1 MKKILIATDG
11 SPAARDAVDF
21 GLGLA
26 EQHKA
31 QVAVVHVTDEPSWTG
46 TALGSS
52 SAVPGWPAPEAHVS
66 LTEAAELAAQ
76 RGMSVE
82 TELLAGEPVNE
93 IVAYADAIDPD
104 LIVVGS
110 RGRGAL
116 ASAVLGS
123 VSLGVLHEARC
134 PVLVVRGVARRA
146 TAPA

>member
-1 MKKILIATDG
+1 MEKILIATDG

-26 EQHKA
+26 EQHEA
-31 QVAVVHVTDEPSWTG
+31 EVLVVHVTDEPSWTG
-46 TALGSS
+46 TAFGSPS
-52 SAVPGWPAPEAHVS
+52 PFRDWPTREARVP

-76 RGMSVE
+76 RGLVAE

-93 IVAYADAIDPD
+93 IVAYADSIDPD
-104 LIVVGS
+104 LIVIGS
-110 RGRGAL
+110 RGPGAL

-146 TAPA
+146 AARA